1 MKIDEIN
8 SMSLDDLWSLHEKLN
23 SMLSKRLPEEKK
35 RLERR
40 IQQLNRAVKFL
51 LIVIV
56 ALPLHRQLRFARFP
70 VEFSDSLLRVLR
82 NVHEHRSGS
91 A

>member
-40 IQQLNRAVKFL
+40 IQQLNGADASFTHGRR
-51 LIVIV
+51 
-56 ALPLHRQLRFARFP
+56 PYRP
-70 VEFSDSLLRVLR
+70 VPPK
-82 NVHEHRSGS
+82 
-91 A
+91 